1 MIIFSRKSRK
11 FGFVMIK
18 YCRLRGKYWTK
29 LLLWQSLRTWLNWL
43 DWKLDWHIDLRL
55 VYVWHSSSNITCAL
69 LSRFEQTLALVM
81 VMEQWWQWHCQQ
93 KLKVVLTMTD
103 ILTLISF
110 LTYICAVSE
119 SKKGESSTPAIA
131 SVATIAGLALIIIVV
146 MVAVIIWNR
155 LRKSKKMK
163 L

>member
-1 MIIFSRKSRK
+1 
-11 FGFVMIK
+11 
-18 YCRLRGKYWTK
+18 
-29 LLLWQSLRTWLNWL
+29 
-43 DWKLDWHIDLRL
+43 
-55 VYVWHSSSNITCAL
+55 
-69 LSRFEQTLALVM
+69 
-81 VMEQWWQWHCQQ
+81 
-93 KLKVVLTMTD
+93 MTD

-119 SKKGESSTPAIA
+119 GESSTPAIA
-131 SVATIAGLALIIIVV
+131 SVATIAGLALIFIVV